1 MKTRTLLVAV
11 VMVLVFV
18 ILAGCGGRRYAT
30 LKAEEDG
37 TITHNDWNM
46 SLLQSSIGP
55 NQLANAEATVITA
68 KAQADLTRS
77 LTKQVEQ
84 GQAAVIVGRYI
95 GIIINNDP
103 RLTAYI
109 PHPEMNQRIKVAP
122 GSYAI
127 LATNNIA
134 EKISIY
140 DSYGDY
146 TVSQTFKKGGVYN
159 GIKYDYG
166 IRIYKVR

>member
-1 MKTRTLLVAV
+1 MKTRI
-11 VMVLVFV
+11 FV
-18 ILAGCGGRRYAT
+18 ILVALILLVGCGGQRHAT
-30 LKAEEDG
+30 LKTEKDG

-55 NQLANAEATVITA
+55 NQLANARATVITA
-68 KAQADLTRS
+68 EAQADLTRS
-77 LTKQVEQ
+77 LAKQIEQ
-84 GQAAVIVGRYI
+84 GQTAAINGRYV
-95 GIIINNDP
+95 GIIINDDP

-109 PHPEMNQRIKVAP
+109 PHPEMNQRIKVTP

-140 DSYGDY
+140 DSNGNY

-166 IRIYKVR
+166 VRIYKVR